1 MDLKNKI
8 VKKKAKVGVIGLGYV
23 GLRILVD
30 PYYLAWF
37 ARAYDFHTNFI
48 ELAAET
54 NEAMPFYVVN
64 LILREISK
72 IPKKLEDV
80 KILFLG
86 VAFKKNVD
94 DTRLSPA
101 LKIMEILIREGVRNI
116 FYNDPFIPEVSLN
129 GAKFKSIEL
138 TDENLRSFDLVVIT
152 TDHSA
157 YDFDFIAR
165 NSRII
170 IDIRNAT
177 RKVKNSV
184 AKIVKLGGGN
194 YNQKQI

>member
-1 MDLKNKI
+1 MKNKI

-170 IDIRNAT
+170 IDTKNAT
-177 RKVKNSV
+177 GKVKNSV